1 MAVGVALALAVTH
14 PYYVSLGSGGFAL
27 IKINSSIK
35 ALDFRETAPYKM
47 QPDFFEKSNLSSQ
60 EGGASVGVP
69 GFVAGLT
76 ELHKKYGNLPWG
88 KLVQPALLLAQK
100 GFPVSGDWVSITK
113 KSKNKLNFNGKAVF
127 FQKRTVLQNPMKF

>member
-47 QPDFFEKSNLSSQ
+47 QPDFLKKAICPLKKEVLRLEFR
-60 EGGASVGVP
+60 

-113 KSKNKLNFNGKAVF
+113 KSKNKLNSNGKAVF
-127 FQKRTVLQNPMKF
+127 FKKDSPTNPMKF